1 MRAPRS
7 GVQQLD
13 LLRHH
18 ERPELGGEA
27 FGEVLVL
34 EHRGPVGAA
43 VGVVLELPH
52 MDELVDRAGVAL
64 EVADQVLRMAAL
76 FEGRKSELLIELHR
90 LGHLADIERV
100 GPKFV
105 ECQGRSPSAK
115 TYSVRD
121 GRNMP
126 ASTGITGARISDRME
141 PLAVPSDRKSL

>member
-1 MRAPRS
+1 MRPPRG

-13 LLRHH
+13 LLGHH
-18 ERPELGGEA
+18 QRAEFWNEA

-52 MDELVDRAGVAL
+52 MDKLVDRAGVAL
-64 EVADQVLRMAAL
+64 EIADQVLRMAAL
-76 FEGRKSELLIELHR
+76 FEGRKSELLIELNR

-105 ECQGRSPSAK
+105 ECQDRPPSAK
-115 TYSVRD
+115 VRRPTEGVKTMSVK
-121 GRNMP
+121 
-126 ASTGITGARISDRME
+126 RINAGPRMSS
-141 PLAVPSDRKSL
+141 AV